1 LYTLYEVAALQ
12 ADKDCGRGRLRLRV
26 FRVGRLVAL
35 FNVYKCHINVKHMSN
50 VNNLWLCDVSPRD
63 VSPSY
68 RFTPDRFAPEIYLH
82 YTTWLRNKYINFNQR
97 QFSSRTRKFLWIIFS
112 KYNFP
117 FKIPCLVFFFPSYPV
132 HSIEEQRFHKL
143 LPIDFSLKPRCC

>member
-1 LYTLYEVAALQ
+1 VCCIGYLTFSRHCLAPT
-12 ADKDCGRGRLRLRV
+12 
-26 FRVGRLVAL
+26 
-35 FNVYKCHINVKHMSN
+35 
-50 VNNLWLCDVSPRD
+50 VSP
-63 VSPSY
+63 PY

-117 FKIPCLVFFFPSYPV
+117 FTWLTVFKSNFKKRPFPWQHRTFSMETSPNPRGPEKREVNVNSFNIKKIYHQVFV
-132 HSIEEQRFHKL
+132 
-143 LPIDFSLKPRCC
+143 DNWSLKHLLYFEHSGCAVVLEKSRVF